1 MRWLEIA
8 QLIMAGR
15 IRLLPLVSLMMLAVA
30 LTPLAASADVD
41 DQDAVRE
48 AVQHGRI
55 RPLEEILGRIR
66 GKLTG
71 DIVGV
76 KIDRKERWLYE
87 IRVLN
92 TDGRLFEVDVDAQSG
107 EIERIK
113 EK

>member
-1 MRWLEIA
+1 MT
-8 QLIMAGR
+8 GR
-15 IRLLPLVSLMMLAVA
+15 IRLLALVSVMMLAVA
-30 LTPLAASADVD
+30 LAPSAARAGAD

-48 AVQHGRI
+48 AVQHGQV

-66 GKLTG
+66 GKLAG

-92 TDGRLFEVDVDAQSG
+92 ADGRLLDVEVDAQSG
-107 EIERIK
+107 KIERIK